1 MAKLA
6 SRTAPLAERQTRRWW
21 GLSFLLAMI
30 IGWAYI
36 FFTGQGGWFEL
47 QAERE
52 TLAELESEVTALE
65 TTNDS
70 LREVLWRM
78 ENDPAFVERMARE
91 EYGLVLPGEHLYR
104 LIKRDSAAVT
114 ADSLP
119 ASD

>member
-1 MAKLA
+1 M
-6 SRTAPLAERQTRRWW
+6 PLAERKKRRWW
-21 GLSFLLAMI
+21 GLLILLAMI